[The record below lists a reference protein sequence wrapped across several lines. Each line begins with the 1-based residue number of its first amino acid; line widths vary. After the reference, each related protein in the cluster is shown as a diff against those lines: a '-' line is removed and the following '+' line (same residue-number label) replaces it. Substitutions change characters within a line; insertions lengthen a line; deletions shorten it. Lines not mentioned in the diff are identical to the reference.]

1 VLPNLIPTLTA
12 AIRNRRCVVLRY
24 DGKTETRTVE
34 PHVLFRT
41 HGDRGGDLVLVTYQV
56 KGYHSS
62 RREGS
67 FWRPF
72 GLQKIDSL
80 VVADELFVP
89 RLAHGYE
96 NVLAAIKGE
105 VLMRVDPK
113 PTDYTFQ
120 GTGIYGPP
128 AP

>member
-1 VLPNLIPTLTA
+1 MLPNLVPTLTA
-12 AIRNRRCVVLRY
+12 AIRNRRCAILRY
-24 DGKTETRTVE
+24 DGKMESRTVE
-34 PHVLFRT
+34 PHVLFRANA
-41 HGDRGGDLVLVTYQV
+41 DLVLVAYQV

-72 GLQKIDSL
+72 SLQKIDSL

-96 NVLAAIKGE
+96 KVLAAIKGE
-105 VLMRVDPK
+105 ILMRVDPRSR
-113 PTDYTFQ
+113 PITRFRVRASTARLRLE
-120 GTGIYGPP
+120 T
-128 AP
+128 